1 MAYII
6 NLCKIS
12 RVKFDIGLHAV
23 HLRAGVH
30 DSITKFSRI
39 DSSQHFLSYGEYA
52 RARSAREEPRWKN
65 ANSRLLSVQLGWQL
79 LGFFGLDG
87 MQLISNNNN
96 VQTRVRIQ
104 KSWCG
109 RMQTNLNF
117 LTNETNSRILR
128 IYNNNNS
135 TQYII
140 IIYVA

>member
-1 MAYII
+1 M
-6 NLCKIS
+6 
-12 RVKFDIGLHAV
+12 
-23 HLRAGVH
+23 
-30 DSITKFSRI
+30 
-39 DSSQHFLSYGEYA
+39 
-52 RARSAREEPRWKN
+52 
-65 ANSRLLSVQLGWQL
+65 QLGWQL

-87 MQLISNNNN
+87 VQLISNNNN

-104 KSWCG
+104 QSWCG